1 MKTRSNSRHFILLSS
16 MLIGVIDVHAQAV
29 DKPCVELN
37 SEAKL
42 EQLYTDAQG
51 KKSNASGRARQGDTG
66 QSGYLHHYG
75 KECL

>member
-37 SEAKL
+37 SEAKV
-42 EQLYTDAQG
+42 EQPYTDAQG
-51 KKSNASGRARQGDTG
+51 KKAMSVINRHPTWWSTIQFLST
-66 QSGYLHHYG
+66 
-75 KECL
+75 